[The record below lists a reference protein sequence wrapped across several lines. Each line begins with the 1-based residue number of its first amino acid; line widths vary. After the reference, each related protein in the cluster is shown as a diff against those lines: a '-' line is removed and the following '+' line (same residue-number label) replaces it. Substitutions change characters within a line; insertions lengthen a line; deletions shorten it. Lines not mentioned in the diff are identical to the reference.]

1 MSTYTGKLLRVNL
14 ITGAIAVEPIPEEV
28 IGGFMGPRG
37 IGIEYLYHELKPG
50 IDPLGPE
57 NKLFIGAG
65 ALSGTAGQY
74 C

>member
-1 MSTYTGKLLRVNL
+1 VNL
-14 ITGAIAVEPIPEEV
+14 IPGATAVEPIPEEV
-28 IGGFMGPRG
+28 IGGFIGPRG
-37 IGIEYLYHELKPG
+37 IGIEYLYYELKPG